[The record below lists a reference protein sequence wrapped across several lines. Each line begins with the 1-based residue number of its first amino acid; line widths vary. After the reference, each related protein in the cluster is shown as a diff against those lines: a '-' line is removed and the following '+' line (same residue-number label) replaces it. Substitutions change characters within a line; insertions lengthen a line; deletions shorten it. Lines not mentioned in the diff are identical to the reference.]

1 MATSSN
7 QNYSNSKKKLPD
19 NSYWKY
25 SAMGLQMAAIIFVL
39 TYLGIKTDEW
49 LHLTF
54 PAFTISLS
62 LLSVILAIWFV
73 VKDLLKK

>member
-1 MATSSN
+1 MATSN
-7 QNYSNSKKKLPD
+7 NPNYNSSKKRLPD

-25 SAMGLQMAAIIFVL
+25 SAMGLQMAAIIFL
-39 TYLGIKTDEW
+39 FTYLGIKLDEW